1 MVSLEESRGEGML
14 ITAGVMRRRAAMEI
28 FYFILGLIALGL
40 FAAVVLSTGVVVL
53 IVAITGLVVS
63 LARLSPKQV
72 GKRAER
78 PRGILREQH
87 QT

>member
-1 MVSLEESRGEGML
+1 MIV
-14 ITAGVMRRRAAMEI
+14 
-28 FYFILGLIALGL
+28 YFVLGLIAMGL

-53 IVAITGLVVS
+53 ILAITGFVVS
-63 LARLSPKQV
+63 LARLSLKRV

-78 PRGILREQH
+78 PLGVLRERH

>member
-1 MVSLEESRGEGML
+1 
-14 ITAGVMRRRAAMEI
+14 MEI
-28 FYFILGLIALGL
+28 FYLILGLVAMGL

-53 IVAITGLVVS
+53 ILAITGFVVS
-63 LARLSPKQV
+63 LAKLSPKRV

-78 PRGILREQH
+78 SLRVLREQH